1 MARVLLS
8 AKGGACLFLSSR
20 VQGLYILLGHR
31 PRLAY
36 KSEEVL
42 RTKPFMD
49 FFILLLKLF

>member
-49 FFILLLKLF
+49 FFIQLLKLF